1 MTRCGSTTSRTD
13 FSIVVGSEKNNCA
26 ISLKWEPPLC
36 GRSNFARLDRVLA
49 DLSIEGGQADPKPA
63 GRLLLVEVGLG
74 QNGQNV
80 LALETAGHGPQPL
93 APGRHSPRLPL
104 SGDVAHV

>member
-36 GRSNFARLDRVLA
+36 GRSNFVRLDRVLA
-49 DLSIEGGQADPKPA
+49 DLAIEGGEADPQAA
-63 GRLLLVEVGLG
+63 GRLLHVEVRLG

-80 LALETAGHGPQPL
+80 LALEATGHVPQPVARGQL
-93 APGRHSPRLPL
+93 SDRHQ
-104 SGDVAHV
+104 VV